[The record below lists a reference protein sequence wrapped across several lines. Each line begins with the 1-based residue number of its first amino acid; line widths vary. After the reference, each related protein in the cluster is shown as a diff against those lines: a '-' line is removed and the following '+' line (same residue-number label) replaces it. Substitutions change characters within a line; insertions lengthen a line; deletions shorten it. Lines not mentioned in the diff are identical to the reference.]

1 MFFDILAY
9 EIFTSP
15 LYSLAFDVTTQL
27 IKNGLRKYSTHFRGE
42 FIIGMKSVFTIS
54 PASARLTSFPKYSIS
69 CKDMQNL
76 IYTLMNRET
85 RLCDFIIE
93 GEGEL
98 EFCKIVKTYAPLPFW
113 CENIDSWVADRSAAK
128 HRSHVN
134 KILELCGGK
143 TKSGFIA
150 LTHCLSLTDTLWVK
164 SERENVSWKDVN
176 LYENRFDEVISKLS
190 FDGNGLFG
198 IQMSTTSPE
207 LTTDGAY
214 DKCWLN
220 EKDGIHLIKA
230 GSSGARNAGLEP
242 YGEVLA
248 SQVFDKICSSVKYD
262 LKKYDGR
269 VVSDCKLF
277 TSQEFGYRP
286 IALFYKE
293 RLTLPKL
300 LEIYREFN
308 CEDEFRRMV
317 VADCIT
323 LNSDR
328 HFGNFGFL
336 VNNESFE
343 RITLN
348 PCFAINMAFVP
359 LAEDGVDFGVRTDG
373 SKPDFDEY
381 LSKRGPVI
389 GSDYVAPARAI
400 LTPEIK
406 KCVED
411 IRETPLSVPCDDK
424 FTENR
429 LSQMNMIKNV
439 QCERILGF
447 DSKWEF

>member
-1 MFFDILAY
+1 M
-9 EIFTSP
+9 SN
-15 LYSLAFDVTTQL
+15 V
-27 IKNGLRKYSTHFRGE
+27 
-42 FIIGMKSVFTIS
+42 
-54 PASARLTSFPKYSIS
+54 
-69 CKDMQNL
+69 
-76 IYTLMNRET
+76 IYTLINRDAP
-85 RLCDFIIE
+85 LCDFVIE

-98 EFCKIVKTYAPLPFW
+98 ELCKIVKTYSLLPFW
-113 CENIDSWVADRSAAK
+113 CENIDSWVAERSAAK
-128 HRSHVN
+128 HRAHVN
-134 KILELCGGK
+134 RILELCGGK

-164 SERENVSWKDVN
+164 SERENVAWKDVN
-176 LYENRFDEVISKLS
+176 LYENQFDEVVSKLS

-198 IQMSTTSPE
+198 MQMTTTSPE

-220 EKDGIHLIKA
+220 EQDGIHLIKA

-248 SQVFDKICSSVKYD
+248 SQVFEKICDSVKYNFRRF
-262 LKKYDGR
+262 DGR

-277 TSQEFGYRP
+277 TCLEFGYRP

-293 RLTLPKL
+293 RLTLPRL
-300 LEIYREFN
+300 LEIYRELG
-308 CEDEFRRMV
+308 CEDVFRRMV

-336 VNNESFE
+336 VNNETFE
-343 RITLN
+343 RVSIN
-348 PCFAINMAFVP
+348 PCFDFNMAFVP
-359 LAEDGVDFGVRTDG
+359 LSEEGFDFGKRADG
-373 SKPDFDEY
+373 SECNFDEY

-400 LTPEIK
+400 LTPEIR
-406 KCVED
+406 KCVEE
-411 IRETPLSVPCDDK
+411 IRETPLTVPYDER
-424 FTENR
+424 FTEKR

-447 DSKWEF
+447 DAKWVF

>member
-1 MFFDILAY
+1 M
-9 EIFTSP
+9 
-15 LYSLAFDVTTQL
+15 Q
-27 IKNGLRKYSTHFRGE
+27 KYT
-42 FIIGMKSVFTIS
+42 
-54 PASARLTSFPKYSIS
+54 
-69 CKDMQNL
+69 
-76 IYTLMNRET
+76 YTLINKET
-85 RLCDFIIE
+85 PLCDFIIK

-98 EFCKIVKTYAPLPFW
+98 EFCKIVKTYATLPFW
-113 CENIDSWVADRSAAK
+113 CENIDSWVANRSAAK

-134 KILELCGGK
+134 KLLEMYGSK
-143 TKSGFIA
+143 TSSVFIA

-164 SERENVSWKDVN
+164 SEREDVSWKDVN
-176 LYENRFDEVISKLS
+176 LYENQFDEDVSK
-190 FDGNGLFG
+190 FAFNGRDVVNF
-198 IQMSTTSPE
+198 QKTTTSPE

-220 EKDGIHLIKA
+220 EKDGIHLIKT

-248 SQVFDKICSSVKYD
+248 SQVFEKICCSVKYD

-269 VVSDCKLF
+269 IVSDCKIF

-293 RLTLPKL
+293 RLTFPKL

-336 VNNESFE
+336 VNNETFE
-343 RITLN
+343 RTALN
-348 PCFAINMAFVP
+348 PCFDFNMAFVP
-359 LAEDGVDFGVRTDG
+359 LADDGFDFGVCADG
-373 SKPDFDEY
+373 SKPNFDEY

-406 KCVED
+406 KCVEE
-411 IRETPLSVPCDDK
+411 IRETSLSVPCDNK
-424 FTENR
+424 FTEKR
-429 LSQMNMIKNV
+429 LAQMNMVKNV

>member
-1 MFFDILAY
+1 MSDL
-9 EIFTSP
+9 
-15 LYSLAFDVTTQL
+15 V
-27 IKNGLRKYSTHFRGE
+27 
-42 FIIGMKSVFTIS
+42 
-54 PASARLTSFPKYSIS
+54 
-69 CKDMQNL
+69 
-76 IYTLMNRET
+76 YTLINKET
-85 RLCDFIIE
+85 PLCDFIIE

-98 EFCKIVKTYAPLPFW
+98 ELCKILKEYKPLPFW
-113 CENIDSWVADRSAAK
+113 CEDIDSWAANRSSAK
-128 HRSHVN
+128 HRTHVN
-134 KILELCGGK
+134 KILEMCGGK

-164 SERENVSWKDVN
+164 SKRENVNWSQVN
-176 LYENRFDEVISKLS
+176 LYENNFDEVVSKLS

-220 EKDGIHLIKA
+220 EKDGIHLIKT
-230 GSSGARNAGLEP
+230 GSEGARNAGLEP

-248 SQVFDKICSSVKYD
+248 SQVFEKICQSVKYT
-262 LKKYDGR
+262 LRKFDGK

-277 TSQEFGYRP
+277 TNQEFGYRP
-286 IALFYKE
+286 IALFYKN

-308 CEDEFRRMV
+308 CEDAFRRMI

-328 HFGNFGFL
+328 HFGNFGFF
-336 VNNESFE
+336 VNNETFE
-343 RITLN
+343 RTVLN
-348 PCFAINMAFVP
+348 PCFDFNMAFVP
-359 LAEDGVDFGVRTDG
+359 FAEEGFDFGKDSNGTEL
-373 SKPDFDEY
+373 DFDKY
-381 LSKRGPVI
+381 LSERPPVI

-406 KCVED
+406 KCVEE
-411 IRETPLSVPCDDK
+411 IRETPLVVQCDEK
-424 FTENR
+424 FTEKR
-429 LSQMNMIKNV
+429 LSIMNMIKNV

-447 DSKWEF
+447 NSFWQF

>member
-1 MFFDILAY
+1 MSDIL
-9 EIFTSP
+9 
-15 LYSLAFDVTTQL
+15 
-27 IKNGLRKYSTHFRGE
+27 
-42 FIIGMKSVFTIS
+42 
-54 PASARLTSFPKYSIS
+54 
-69 CKDMQNL
+69 
-76 IYTLMNRET
+76 YTLINKET
-85 RLCDFIIE
+85 LLCDFVIE

-98 EFCKIVKTYAPLPFW
+98 ELCKIVKEYKSLPFW
-113 CENIDSWVADRSAAK
+113 SAGIDSWVANRSAAK

-134 KILELCGGK
+134 KILEMCGGK

-164 SERENVSWKDVN
+164 SDRENVNWREVN
-176 LYENRFDEVISKLS
+176 LYENNFDEVISRLS
-190 FDGNGLFG
+190 FDAQAAECGDLNNFLSCKRCEAAYGNGLFG

-207 LTTDGAY
+207 LTTDGVY

-220 EKDGIHLIKA
+220 EKDGIHLIKT
-230 GSSGARNAGLEP
+230 GSEGARNTGLEP

-248 SQVFDKICSSVKYD
+248 SQVFEKICDSVPYT
-262 LKKYDGR
+262 LRRFDGR

-286 IALFYKE
+286 IALFYKD

-300 LEIYREFN
+300 LEIYRDFK
-308 CEDEFRRMV
+308 CEDAFRRMV

-336 VNNESFE
+336 VNNETFE
-343 RITLN
+343 RTVLN
-348 PCFAINMAFVP
+348 PCFDFNMAFVP
-359 LAEDGVDFGVRTDG
+359 FAEEGFDFGKSPDG
-373 SKPDFDEY
+373 REVDFDEY
-381 LSKRGPVI
+381 LSRRPPVI

-400 LTPEIK
+400 LTPEIR
-406 KCVED
+406 KCVEE
-411 IRETPLSVPCDDK
+411 IRETPLTIQCNERFMEK
-424 FTENR
+424 R

-447 DSKWEF
+447 DAKWEF

>member
-1 MFFDILAY
+1 MA
-9 EIFTSP
+9 EIT
-15 LYSLAFDVTTQL
+15 
-27 IKNGLRKYSTHFRGE
+27 
-42 FIIGMKSVFTIS
+42 
-54 PASARLTSFPKYSIS
+54 
-69 CKDMQNL
+69 
-76 IYTLMNRET
+76 YTLINKET
-85 RLCDFIIE
+85 PLCDFIIE

-98 EFCKIVKTYAPLPFW
+98 ELCKIIKEYKPLPFW
-113 CENIDSWVADRSAAK
+113 CADIDSWTANRSSAK
-128 HRSHVN
+128 HRTHVN
-134 KILELCGGK
+134 KILETCGGK

-164 SERENVSWKDVN
+164 SSREDVTWKQLN
-176 LYENRFDEVISKLS
+176 LYENNFDEVISKLS
-190 FDGNGLFG
+190 FDAQAAESGDLYNFLSCKRREAAYGNGLFG

-220 EKDGIHLIKA
+220 EKDGIHLIKT
-230 GSSGARNAGLEP
+230 GSEGARNTGLEP

-248 SQVFDKICSSVKYD
+248 SQVFEKICDSVTYT
-262 LKKYDGR
+262 LRRFDGR

-277 TSQEFGYRP
+277 TNQEFGYRP

-308 CEDEFRRMV
+308 CEDAFRRMI

-336 VNNESFE
+336 VNNETFE
-343 RITLN
+343 RTILN
-348 PCFAINMAFVP
+348 PCFDFNMAFVP
-359 LAEDGVDFGVRTDG
+359 FAEEGFDFGKSADG
-373 SKPDFDEY
+373 AELDFDEY

-406 KCVED
+406 KCVEG
-411 IRETPLSVPCDDK
+411 IREMPLTVPCNEK
-424 FTENR
+424 FSEKR

-447 DSKWEF
+447 DAKWEF

>member
-1 MFFDILAY
+1 MA
-9 EIFTSP
+9 T
-15 LYSLAFDVTTQL
+15 
-27 IKNGLRKYSTHFRGE
+27 
-42 FIIGMKSVFTIS
+42 
-54 PASARLTSFPKYSIS
+54 LT
-69 CKDMQNL
+69 
-76 IYTLMNRET
+76 YTLINKET
-85 RLCDFIIE
+85 PLCDFVIE

-98 EFCKIVKTYAPLPFW
+98 ELCKIVKEYKSLPFW
-113 CENIDSWVADRSAAK
+113 SAGIDSWVANRSAAK

-134 KILELCGGK
+134 KILEMCGGK

-164 SERENVSWKDVN
+164 SDRENVSWREVN
-176 LYENRFDEVISKLS
+176 LYENKFDEVISKLS

-220 EKDGIHLIKA
+220 EKDGIHLIKT
-230 GSSGARNAGLEP
+230 GSEGARNTGLEP

-248 SQVFDKICSSVKYD
+248 SQVFERICNSVPYT
-262 LKKYDGR
+262 LRRFDGR

-277 TSQEFGYRP
+277 TNEEFGYKP
-286 IALFYKE
+286 ISVFLKSGIKYG
-293 RLTLPKL
+293 LPET

-308 CEDEFRRMV
+308 CEDAFRRMI

-323 LNSDR
+323 LNCDR

-336 VNNESFE
+336 VNNQTFE
-343 RITLN
+343 RTGLN
-348 PCFAINMAFVP
+348 PCFDFNMAFVP
-359 LAEDGVDFGVRTDG
+359 FAEEGFDFGVRESDG
-373 SKPDFDEY
+373 TKLDFDAY
-381 LSKRGPVI
+381 LSERRPVI

-406 KCVED
+406 KCVEE
-411 IRETPLSVPCDDK
+411 IRETPLTVQCDKK
-424 FTENR
+424 FSERR
-429 LSQMNMIKNV
+429 LFQMNMIKNV

-447 DSKWEF
+447 DAEWKF

>member
-1 MFFDILAY
+1 MFFEGLCKK
-9 EIFTSP
+9 E
-15 LYSLAFDVTTQL
+15 
-27 IKNGLRKYSTHFRGE
+27 KNYHCKKRAL
-42 FIIGMKSVFTIS
+42 
-54 PASARLTSFPKYSIS
+54 LTPFLKYSIS
-69 CKDMQNL
+69 YTDMQNL
-76 IYTLMNRET
+76 IYTLINRET
-85 RLCDFIIE
+85 PLCDFIIE

-164 SERENVSWKDVN
+164 SERENASWKDLN
-176 LYENRFDEVISKLS
+176 LYENRFDEVISRLS

-207 LTTDGAY
+207 LTTDGTY

-220 EKDGIHLIKA
+220 EKDGIHLIKT

-248 SQVFDKICSSVKYD
+248 SQVFEKICSSVKYV
-262 LKKYDGR
+262 LKRYDGR
-269 VVSDCKLF
+269 IVSNCKIF

-300 LEIYREFN
+300 LEIYRDFN

-336 VNNESFE
+336 VNNETFE
-343 RITLN
+343 RIALN
-348 PCFAINMAFVP
+348 PCFDFNMAFVP
-359 LAEDGVDFGVRTDG
+359 LAEDGFDFGVRADG
-373 SKPDFDEY
+373 SKPDFDNY

-406 KCVED
+406 KCVEE
-411 IRETPLSVPCDDK
+411 IRETTLAIPCDEK
-424 FTENR
+424 FTEKR
-429 LSQMNMIKNV
+429 LAQMNMIKNV
-439 QCERILGF
+439 QCDRILGF
-447 DSKWEF
+447 DAKWEF

>member
-1 MFFDILAY
+1 MSD
-9 EIFTSP
+9 
-15 LYSLAFDVTTQL
+15 
-27 IKNGLRKYSTHFRGE
+27 
-42 FIIGMKSVFTIS
+42 
-54 PASARLTSFPKYSIS
+54 LT
-69 CKDMQNL
+69 
-76 IYTLMNRET
+76 YTLINKET
-85 RLCDFIIE
+85 PLCDFIIE

-98 EFCKIVKTYAPLPFW
+98 ELCKIVKEYNSLPFW
-113 CENIDSWVADRSAAK
+113 CEPLSTWVANRSAAK
-128 HRSHVN
+128 HRTHVN
-134 KILELCGGK
+134 KILEMCGGK

-164 SERENVSWKDVN
+164 SSIEDVRWHDVN
-176 LYENRFDEVISKLS
+176 LYENNFDEVVSKLS

-220 EKDGIHLIKA
+220 EKDGIHLIKT
-230 GSSGARNAGLEP
+230 GSEGARNTGLEP

-248 SQVFDKICSSVKYD
+248 SQVFEKICKSVKYT
-262 LKKYDGR
+262 LRKYDGR
-269 VVSDCKLF
+269 VVSDCKIF
-277 TSQEFGYRP
+277 TGTEFGYKP
-286 IALFYKE
+286 ISLFLKSGVKYG
-293 RLTLPKL
+293 LPETMEL
-300 LEIYREFN
+300 YREFN

-328 HFGNFGFL
+328 HFGNFGFM
-336 VNNESFE
+336 VNNETFE
-343 RITLN
+343 RTVLN
-348 PCFAINMAFVP
+348 PCFDFNMAFVP
-359 LAEDGVDFGVRTDG
+359 FAEEGFDFG
-373 SKPDFDEY
+373 KPELDFDEY

-406 KCVED
+406 KCVEE
-411 IRETPLSVPCDDK
+411 IRETELTVQCDEK
-424 FTENR
+424 FTDRR
-429 LSQMNMIKNV
+429 LAQMNMIKNV

-447 DSKWEF
+447 DAEWTF

>member
-1 MFFDILAY
+1 M
-9 EIFTSP
+9 
-15 LYSLAFDVTTQL
+15 
-27 IKNGLRKYSTHFRGE
+27 NST
-42 FIIGMKSVFTIS
+42 V
-54 PASARLTSFPKYSIS
+54 
-69 CKDMQNL
+69 
-76 IYTLMNRET
+76 YTLINKET
-85 RLCDFIIE
+85 PLCDFIIE

-98 EFCKIVKTYAPLPFW
+98 ELCKIIKEYNTLPFW
-113 CENIDSWVADRSAAK
+113 CEDIDSWVANRSSAK
-128 HRSHVN
+128 HRTHVN
-134 KILELCGGK
+134 KILEMCGGK

-164 SERENVSWKDVN
+164 SNKEDVNWKLIN
-176 LYENRFDEVISKLS
+176 LYENNFDEVVSKLS

-220 EKDGIHLIKA
+220 KDDGIHLIKT
-230 GSSGARNAGLEP
+230 GSDGARNTGQEP

-248 SQVFDKICSSVKYD
+248 SQVFEKLCNSVKYS

-277 TSQEFGYRP
+277 TSEEYGYRP
-286 IALFYKE
+286 VSLFYKE
-293 RLTLPKL
+293 KLTLPKL
-300 LEIYREFN
+300 LEIYREFKS
-308 CEDEFRRMV
+308 EDAFRRMI

-323 LNSDR
+323 LNCDR

-336 VNNESFE
+336 VNNETFE
-343 RITLN
+343 RSILN
-348 PCFAINMAFVP
+348 PCFDFNMAFVP
-359 LAEDGVDFGVRTDG
+359 FAEEGFDFGTAPDG
-373 SKPDFDEY
+373 TELDFDEY

-389 GSDYVAPARAI
+389 GSNYVAPARAI

-406 KCVED
+406 KCVEE
-411 IRETPLSVPCDDK
+411 IRETKLTVHCDDK
-424 FTENR
+424 FTEKR
-429 LSQMNMIKNV
+429 LAQMNIIKNV

-447 DSKWEF
+447 EAKWEF

>member
-1 MFFDILAY
+1 MA
-9 EIFTSP
+9 T
-15 LYSLAFDVTTQL
+15 
-27 IKNGLRKYSTHFRGE
+27 
-42 FIIGMKSVFTIS
+42 
-54 PASARLTSFPKYSIS
+54 LT
-69 CKDMQNL
+69 
-76 IYTLMNRET
+76 YTLINKET
-85 RLCDFIIE
+85 PLCDFVIE

-98 EFCKIVKTYAPLPFW
+98 ELCKIVKEYKILPFW
-113 CENIDSWVADRSAAK
+113 CEPLSTWVANRSSAK

-134 KILELCGGK
+134 KILEMCGGK

-164 SERENVSWKDVN
+164 SDRENVSWREVN
-176 LYENRFDEVISKLS
+176 LYENKFDEVISKLS

-220 EKDGIHLIKA
+220 EKDGIHLIKT
-230 GSSGARNAGLEP
+230 GSEGARNTGLEP

-248 SQVFDKICSSVKYD
+248 SQVFERICDSVPYT
-262 LKKYDGR
+262 LRRFDGR

-277 TSQEFGYRP
+277 TNEEFGYKP
-286 IALFYKE
+286 ISVFLKSGIKYG
-293 RLTLPKL
+293 LPET

-308 CEDEFRRMV
+308 CEDAFRRMV

-336 VNNESFE
+336 VNNETFE
-343 RITLN
+343 RTALN
-348 PCFAINMAFVP
+348 PCFDFNMAFVP
-359 LAEDGVDFGVRTDG
+359 FTEEGFDFGKDSNG
-373 SKPDFDEY
+373 KEIDFDEY
-381 LSKRGPVI
+381 LSRRPPVI

-406 KCVED
+406 KCVEE
-411 IRETPLSVPCDDK
+411 IRETPLTVQCDERFSEK
-424 FTENR
+424 R
-429 LSQMNMIKNV
+429 LSQMNMIKNA

-447 DSKWEF
+447 DAEWDF

>member
-1 MFFDILAY
+1 MSQIL
-9 EIFTSP
+9 
-15 LYSLAFDVTTQL
+15 
-27 IKNGLRKYSTHFRGE
+27 
-42 FIIGMKSVFTIS
+42 
-54 PASARLTSFPKYSIS
+54 
-69 CKDMQNL
+69 
-76 IYTLMNRET
+76 YTLINKESP
-85 RLCDFIIE
+85 LCDFVIE

-98 EFCKIVKTYAPLPFW
+98 ELCKIVKEYKSLPFW
-113 CENIDSWVADRSAAK
+113 CEPLSTWVANRSSAK

-134 KILELCGGK
+134 KILEMCGGK

-164 SERENVSWKDVN
+164 SDRENVSWREVN
-176 LYENRFDEVISKLS
+176 LYENKFDEVISKLS
-190 FDGNGLFG
+190 FDGNGFLVSEF
-198 IQMSTTSPE
+198 QMMSTTSPE

-220 EKDGIHLIKA
+220 EKDGIHLIKT
-230 GSSGARNAGLEP
+230 GSEGARNTGLEP

-248 SQVFDKICSSVKYD
+248 SQVFERICNSVPYT
-262 LKKYDGR
+262 LRRFDGR

-277 TSQEFGYRP
+277 TNQDFGYKP
-286 IALFYKE
+286 ISLFLKNGIKYG
-293 RLTLPKL
+293 LPET

-308 CEDEFRRMV
+308 CEDAFRRMV

-328 HFGNFGFL
+328 HFGIFGFL
-336 VNNESFE
+336 VNNETFE
-343 RITLN
+343 RTTLN
-348 PCFAINMAFVP
+348 PCFDFNMAFVP
-359 LAEDGVDFGVRTDG
+359 FSEECFDFGKSPDG
-373 SKPDFDEY
+373 KELDFDEY
-381 LSKRGPVI
+381 LSRRPPVI

-406 KCVED
+406 KCVEE
-411 IRETPLSVPCDDK
+411 IRETPLTVQCDERFSEK
-424 FTENR
+424 R

-447 DSKWEF
+447 DAKWDF

>member
-1 MFFDILAY
+1 MSEL
-9 EIFTSP
+9 
-15 LYSLAFDVTTQL
+15 L
-27 IKNGLRKYSTHFRGE
+27 
-42 FIIGMKSVFTIS
+42 
-54 PASARLTSFPKYSIS
+54 
-69 CKDMQNL
+69 
-76 IYTLMNRET
+76 YTLINKET
-85 RLCDFIIE
+85 PLCDFIIE

-98 EFCKIVKTYAPLPFW
+98 ELCKIVKKYKPMPFW
-113 CENIDSWVADRSAAK
+113 CEPLSAWVANRSSAK

-134 KILELCGGK
+134 KILEMCGGK

-164 SERENVSWKDVN
+164 SNRENVTWQEAN
-176 LYENRFDEVISKLS
+176 LYENNFDEVVSKLS

-220 EKDGIHLIKA
+220 EKDGIHLIKT
-230 GSSGARNAGLEP
+230 GSEGARNTGLEP

-248 SQVFDKICSSVKYD
+248 SQVFEKICDSVAYT
-262 LKKYDGR
+262 LRRYDGR

-277 TSQEFGYRP
+277 TNEEFGYKP
-286 IALFYKE
+286 ISLFLKSGIKYG
-293 RLTLPKL
+293 LPET
-300 LEIYREFN
+300 LEIYREFK
-308 CEDEFRRMV
+308 CEDAFRRMV

-323 LNSDR
+323 LNCDR
-328 HFGNFGFL
+328 HFGNFGFF
-336 VNNESFE
+336 VNNETFE
-343 RITLN
+343 RSVLN
-348 PCFAINMAFVP
+348 PCFDFNMAFVP
-359 LAEDGVDFGVRTDG
+359 FAEEGFDFGKSTDG
-373 SKPDFDEY
+373 RELDFDEY

-400 LTPEIK
+400 LTNEIK
-406 KCVED
+406 KCVEE
-411 IRETPLSVPCDDK
+411 IRETPLTVTCDEK
-424 FTENR
+424 FTEKR

-447 DSKWEF
+447 DAKWSF